1 VAEPETHQNVQG
13 DGDPRLDTS
22 TPLKPANAV
31 AAIIL
36 IGNNYLLQ
44 QRDNKRGIFFP
55 AHWGCFGGAME
66 NGETHKEA
74 LVRELHEELAIEL
87 QCAAL
92 RYFTRFRFDLS
103 FAGLAPISRYYY
115 ELEFA
120 TSQLATLRLQE
131 GAAFR
136 LFSPGQ
142 ILATAVPLTPYD
154 AFALWFHINR
164 QRLTA

>member
-1 VAEPETHQNVQG
+1 MNLPG
-13 DGDPRLDTS
+13 DDDPRLDTS
-22 TPLKPANAV
+22 TPLRPANAV

-36 IGNNYLLQ
+36 IGGNYLLQ

-66 NGETHKEA
+66 NGETHEEA
-74 LVRELHEELAIEL
+74 LVRELDEELAIAL
-87 QCAAL
+87 QPSVL
-92 RYFTRFRFDLS
+92 RYFTRFDFDLS

-115 ELEFA
+115 ELKFA
-120 TSQLATLRLQE
+120 MSQLATFRLQE
-131 GAAFR
+131 GSALR

-164 QRLTA
+164 RRLIA